1 MAFSLYP
8 QFGDQALKKIALDYL
23 DNEDDEDSQMEAE
36 HVQMQADEDGV
47 QNEEEPDV
55 DIEVLE
61 DPPYHLH
68 DTKEEEDTQ
77 GQGTT

>member
-1 MAFSLYP
+1 
-8 QFGDQALKKIALDYL
+8 
-23 DNEDDEDSQMEAE
+23 MEAE

-77 GQGTT
+77 GQGTTL